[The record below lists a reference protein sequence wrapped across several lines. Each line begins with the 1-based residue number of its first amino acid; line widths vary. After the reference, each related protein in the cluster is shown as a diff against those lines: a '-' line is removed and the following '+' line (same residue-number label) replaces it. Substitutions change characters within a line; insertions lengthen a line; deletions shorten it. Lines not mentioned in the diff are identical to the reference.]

1 MDRAFARA
9 VPYVRRGV
17 GTLVTERSE
26 LQEQRRK
33 ARLMAYMLGAVA
45 IAFFFAYI
53 ALGVLN
59 S

>member
-1 MDRAFARA
+1 MDRAIARA
-9 VPYVRRGV
+9 IPYVRRRAE
-17 GTLVTERSE
+17 TLVTERSE

-45 IAFFFAYI
+45 IAFFLAYI
-53 ALGVLN
+53 TLGVLN

>member
-1 MDRAFARA
+1 M
-9 VPYVRRGV
+9 
-17 GTLVTERSE
+17 TERSE

-33 ARLMAYMLGAVA
+33 ARVIAYMLGAVA

>member
-1 MDRAFARA
+1 M
-9 VPYVRRGV
+9 
-17 GTLVTERSE
+17 TERSE

-45 IAFFFAYI
+45 IAFFLAYI
-53 ALGVLN
+53 TLGVLN